1 MKKIVFTKM
10 SGTGNDFIFFD
21 ESKNPGLNITSE
33 IVPKLCNRKNGI
45 GADGVIT
52 IHNSDKYDFIMNY
65 YNADGSTGSLCANGA
80 RCAILYASD
89 SDRLKNG
96 TAKFL
101 SNNVEYSGEILSNEG
116 VKFNLNS
123 AKKIKY
129 NFKVKAANQLINSHF
144 ADTGSPHVV
153 INIDDPENNFNFFDS
168 LENLPVESLGRE
180 IRRLAEFAP
189 GGTNV
194 NFIKIRDGAVKI
206 RSYERGVEAETL
218 SCGTGS
224 VAAALIS
231 YVTNDLRP
239 PIKIFTKENENL
251 FVNFDVENQK
261 VKNISLTGTARIV
274 FSGEIEFL
282 N

>member
-1 MKKIVFTKM
+1 M
-10 SGTGNDFIFFD
+10 SGTGNDFIFID
-21 ESKNPGLNITSE
+21 ESKNPGLNISSE

-45 GADGVIT
+45 GADGVVT

-89 SDRLKNG
+89 SGRLENG

-101 SNNVEYSGEILSNEG
+101 SNSIEYNGEILSNED

-123 AKKIKY
+123 AKKIRY
-129 NFKVKAANQLINSHF
+129 NFKVKAANQLINSHY

-153 INIDDPENNFNFFDS
+153 INIDDPENNFIFDGS
-168 LENLPVESLGRE
+168 FENLPVESLGRE
-180 IRRLAEFAP
+180 IRYLPEFAP

-194 NFIKIRDGAVKI
+194 NFIKIIDGAVKI

-261 VKNISLTGTARIV
+261 VKNISLSGTARIV

>member
-52 IHNSDKYDFIMNY
+52 IHNSDEYDFIMNY

-101 SNNVEYSGEILSNEG
+101 SNNVEYSGEILSNED

-180 IRRLAEFAP
+180 IRCLPEFAP

>member
-1 MKKIVFTKM
+1 M
-10 SGTGNDFIFFD
+10 SGTGNDFIFID
-21 ESKNPGLNITSE
+21 ESKNPGLNFNSE

-52 IHNSDKYDFIMNY
+52 IQNSVEYDFIMNY
-65 YNADGSTGSLCANGA
+65 YNADGSTGSLCANGS

-101 SNNVEYSGEILSNEG
+101 SNNVEYSGEILSNES

-123 AKKIKY
+123 PQKIKY
-129 NFKVKAANQLINSHF
+129 NFKIKAANQLITSHF
-144 ADTGSPHVV
+144 ANTGSPHVV
-153 INIDDPENNFNFFDS
+153 INIADTVNRFNFFNS
-168 LENLPVESLGRE
+168 FETLPVVPLGRE
-180 IRRLAEFAP
+180 IRYLPEFAP

-194 NFIKIRDGAVKI
+194 NFIKITDNIIQI

-224 VAAALIS
+224 VAAAIIS
-231 YVTNDLRP
+231 YVTDGLRP
-239 PIKIFTKENENL
+239 PIQIITKGNEKL
-251 FVNFDVENQK
+251 FVNFEVENQK
-261 VKNISLTGTARIV
+261 VKNISLSGTARIV

>member
-1 MKKIVFTKM
+1 MKKIIFTKM
-10 SGTGNDFIFFD
+10 SGTGNDFIFID
-21 ESKNPGLNITSE
+21 ESKNPGLNISSE

-45 GADGVIT
+45 GADGVVT

-80 RCAILYASD
+80 RCAIFYASD
-89 SDRLKNG
+89 SGRLENG

-101 SNNVEYSGEILSNEG
+101 SNSIEYSGEILSNED

-129 NFKVKAANQLINSHF
+129 NFKVKAANQLINSHY

-153 INIDDPENNFNFFDS
+153 INIDDPENNFISDGSF
-168 LENLPVESLGRE
+168 ENLPVESLGRE
-180 IRRLAEFAP
+180 IRYLPEFAP

-194 NFIKIRDGAVKI
+194 NFIKISDGAVKI

-261 VKNISLTGTARIV
+261 VKNISLSGTVRIV

>member
-1 MKKIVFTKM
+1 MKKIIFTKM
-10 SGTGNDFIFFD
+10 SGTGNDFIFID
-21 ESKNPGLNITSE
+21 ESKNPGLNFNSE

-52 IHNSDKYDFIMNY
+52 IQNSVEYDFIMNY

-101 SNNVEYSGEILSNEG
+101 SNNVEYSGEILSNES

-123 AKKIKY
+123 PQKIKY
-129 NFKVKAANQLINSHF
+129 NFKIKAANQLITSHF
-144 ADTGSPHVV
+144 ANTGSPHVV
-153 INIDDPENNFNFFDS
+153 INIADTVNRFNFFNS
-168 LENLPVESLGRE
+168 FETLPVVPLGRE
-180 IRRLAEFAP
+180 IRYLPEFAP

-194 NFIKIRDGAVKI
+194 NFIKITDNIIQI

-224 VAAALIS
+224 VAAAIIS
-231 YVTNDLRP
+231 YVTDGLRP
-239 PIKIFTKENENL
+239 PIQIITKGNEKL
-251 FVNFDVENQK
+251 FVNFEVENQK
-261 VKNISLTGTARIV
+261 VKNISLTGSAKIV
-274 FSGEIEFL
+274 FTGEIEFI

>member
-1 MKKIVFTKM
+1 M
-10 SGTGNDFIFFD
+10 SGTGNDFIFID
-21 ESKNPGLNITSE
+21 EADNPGLKLESE
-33 IVPKLCNRKNGI
+33 VVRKLCDRKNGI
-45 GADGVIT
+45 GADGVIE
-52 IHNSDKYDFIMNY
+52 IHKSAKYDFGMKY

-80 RCAILYASD
+80 RCAIFYAFKT
-89 SDRLKNG
+89 DRLINS

-101 SNNVEYSGEILSNEG
+101 SNNVEYSGEILSNG
-116 VKFNLNS
+116 DVKFNLNS
-123 AKKIKY
+123 PKKIKY
-129 NFKVKAANQLINSHF
+129 NFKLKAADQLINSHF

-153 INIDDPENNFNFFDS
+153 INIAEKENNFDFLSS

-180 IRRLAEFAP
+180 IRYLPEFAP

-194 NFIKIRDGAVKI
+194 NFIKINDDAISI

-224 VAAALIS
+224 VAAAIIG
-231 YVTNDLRP
+231 YVTDGLRP
-239 PIKIFTKENENL
+239 PIKIITKGNEKL

-261 VKNISLTGTARIV
+261 VKNISLTGSASIV
-274 FSGEIEFL
+274 FTGKIEII

>member
-1 MKKIVFTKM
+1 MKKIIFTKM
-10 SGTGNDFIFFD
+10 SGTGNDFIFID
-21 ESKNPGLNITSE
+21 ESKNPGLIFNGE

-52 IHNSDKYDFIMNY
+52 IQNSDEYDFIMNY

-101 SNNVEYSGEILSNEG
+101 SNNVEYSGEILSNES

-123 AKKIKY
+123 PQKIKY
-129 NFKVKAANQLINSHF
+129 NFKIKAANQLITSHF
-144 ADTGSPHVV
+144 ANTGSPHVV
-153 INIDDPENNFNFFDS
+153 INIADTVNRFNFFNS
-168 LENLPVESLGRE
+168 FETLPVVPLGRE
-180 IRRLAEFAP
+180 IRYLPEFAP

-194 NFIKIRDGAVKI
+194 NFIKITDNIIQI

-224 VAAALIS
+224 VAAAIIS
-231 YVTNDLRP
+231 YVTDGLRP
-239 PIKIFTKENENL
+239 PIQIITKGNEKL
-251 FVNFDVENQK
+251 FVNFEVENQK
-261 VKNISLTGTARIV
+261 VKNISLTGPAKIV
-274 FSGEIEFL
+274 FTGEIEFI